1 MPFCENA
8 HPDGQGR
15 DANASP
21 PTTSASPSRC
31 PSVYNRNLRAA
42 LSPERVPGQNR
53 TVHSPLIDSAKQKK
67 S

>member
-1 MPFCENA
+1 MPSCEIA

-31 PSVYNRNLRAA
+31 PWCTIAICEPLFPRKGSRARNRPFTPR
-42 LSPERVPGQNR
+42 
-53 TVHSPLIDSAKQKK
+53 
-67 S
+67 